1 MEGNIGKGRLK
12 GGENGKE
19 GQVWGRKEK
28 EGKVEVSRGRL
39 ERRRY
44 VSRGRMERRR
54 YVSRGRME
62 RGYPWETRYNEA
74 C

>member
-28 EGKVEVSRGRL
+28 EGKVEVSRGR
-39 ERRRY
+39 
-44 VSRGRMERRR
+44 
-54 YVSRGRME
+54 ME